1 MLFSQLAEYFS
12 KLEKT
17 ASRNEMTLI
26 LADLFGKSSTEE
38 IGYICYLLQGR
49 VLPLF
54 EPIEFGLADK
64 MMIKA
69 IARAY
74 NQKEEEVSKLFKKNG
89 DLGITAERLSSKR
102 QREGKLS
109 VIDIYQSFYDLA
121 TTTGTG
127 SVEKKV
133 AALSGLLQKVDSLSS
148 RYIVRIPLAKL
159 RLGFSDMTILDAL
172 SWMLSGSKEERKNIE
187 AAYNV
192 RPDLGFIAKTVKG
205 LKAHSERSRGVSKF
219 KSLKIRPEIG
229 TPILMARAERLSS
242 GEEII
247 KKIGKCGVEYKYDGF
262 RVQIHFSKIKGQRSK
277 VKNISQN
284 LKLFGEEKKDFV
296 RLFSRNLEDV
306 TPMYPDIV
314 SGVVEQIKA
323 KEAIFEGE
331 AIAFNPKT
339 GEYLPFQETVQRK
352 RKYNIGQ
359 KSKDVPL
366 KLIVFELLYMDGESL
381 IDRPWEERR
390 KRLEEIIR

>member
-1 MLFSQLAEYFS
+1 MQFSQLSEFFS
-12 KLEKT
+12 KLENT

-26 LADLFGKSSTEE
+26 LADLFKKSSQEE

-74 NQKEEEVSKLFKKNG
+74 GKKEEEVNSLFKKRG
-89 DLGITAERLSSKR
+89 DLGITGQELGIKELKNPGIKELKINEVYEAL
-102 QREGKLS
+102 
-109 VIDIYQSFYDLA
+109 YNLA
-121 TTTGTG
+121 ITSGAG

-133 AALSGLLQKVDSLSS
+133 GILSKLLQNSDPLSV
-148 RYIVRIPLAKL
+148 RYIIRITLAKL
-159 RLGFSDMTILDAL
+159 RLGFSDMTILDGL
-172 SWMLSGSKEERKNIE
+172 SWMVTGNKSERKNIE

-192 RPDLGFIAKTVKG
+192 RPDLGFIAKTVKE
-205 LKAHSERSRGVSKF
+205 LKNKGIKQLRNLRIK
-219 KSLKIRPEIG
+219 PEIG
-229 TPILMARAERLSS
+229 VPILMARAERLSS

-247 KKIGKCGVEYKYDGF
+247 KKIGRCGVEYKYDGF
-262 RVQIHFSKIKGQRSK
+262 RIQVHFSKELTNKETPG
-277 VKNISQN
+277 
-284 LKLFGEEKKDFV
+284 LFDEDKKSFM

-306 TPMYPDIV
+306 TSMYPDIV
-314 SGVVEQIKA
+314 KGVVDQIKA

-352 RKYNIGQ
+352 RKYDIGQ
-359 KSKDVPL
+359 KSIDIPL
-366 KLIVFELLYMDGESL
+366 KLIVFELLYIDGESL
-381 IDRPWEERR
+381 IEKPWEERR
-390 KRLEEIIR
+390 RRLEKIFNF

>member
-1 MLFSQLAEYFS
+1 MLFSVLSQYFS

-26 LADLFGKSSTEE
+26 LADLFKKSSSEE

-69 IARAY
+69 MARAY
-74 NQKEEEVSKLFKKNG
+74 NQKEEEVSKFFKKDG
-89 DLGITAERLSSKR
+89 DLGITAEKLSSKS
-102 QREGKLS
+102 QIKSELS
-109 VIDIYQSFYDLA
+109 VVQVYQSFYDLA
-121 TTTGTG
+121 TTIGAG

-133 AALSGLLQKVDSLSS
+133 IILSGLLQKIDSLSS

-172 SWMLSGSKEERKNIE
+172 SWMVSGDKSARKNIE

-192 RPDLGFIAKTVKG
+192 RPDLGFIAKTVKELG
-205 LKAHSERSRGVSKF
+205 IKSKTARGQELRNLRIK
-219 KSLKIRPEIG
+219 PEVG
-229 TPILMARAERLSS
+229 VPILMAKAERLSS

-247 KKIGKCGVEYKYDGF
+247 EKIGKCAVENKYDGF
-262 RVQIHFSKIKGQRSK
+262 RLQIHF
-277 VKNISQN
+277 
-284 LKLFGEEKKDFV
+284 KKSFV

-306 TPMYPDIV
+306 TVMYPDIV
-314 SGVVEQIKA
+314 AGVIDQIKV

-352 RKYNIGQ
+352 RKYDIGQ
-359 KSKDVPL
+359 KSIDVPL
-366 KLIVFELLYMDGESL
+366 KLIVFELLYVDGENL
-381 IDRPWEERR
+381 IDIPLEKRR
-390 KRLEEIIR
+390 KRLEKIFIF

>member
-1 MLFSQLAEYFS
+1 MFFSQLSEYFS

-26 LADLFGKSSTEE
+26 LADLFKKSTSEE

-54 EPIEFGLADK
+54 EPVEFGLADK

-69 IARAY
+69 IARGY
-74 NQKEEEVSKLFKKNG
+74 NQGSEKVMKLFKRAG
-89 DLGITAERLSSKR
+89 DLGTLAQTLNSKPETR
-102 QREGKLS
+102 NQKLS
-109 VIDIYQSFYDLA
+109 VAEVYKTLYELA
-121 TTTGTG
+121 TTTGAG

-133 AALSGLLQKVDSLSS
+133 VILSSLLQKVDNLSS

-172 SWMLSGSKEERKNIE
+172 SWMGSGDKSARKYIE

-192 RPDLGFIAKTVKG
+192 RPDLGYIAKIVKSSRVNGLTG
-205 LKAHSERSRGVSKF
+205 LKIKPEVGV
-219 KSLKIRPEIG
+219 
-229 TPILMARAERLSS
+229 PILMAKAERLSS

-247 KKIGKCGVEYKYDGF
+247 KQIGRCAVENKYDGF
-262 RVQIHFSKIKGQRSK
+262 RIQVHFSKELKNLRIKELRNKETMG
-277 VKNISQN
+277 
-284 LKLFGEEKKDFV
+284 LFEEPKKSFV

-306 TPMYPDIV
+306 TAMYPDIV
-314 SGVVEQIKA
+314 RGVVDQIKV

-339 GEYLPFQETVQRK
+339 NEYLPFQETVQRK
-352 RKYNIGQ
+352 RKYDIGQ
-359 KSKDVPL
+359 KSIDVPL
-366 KLIVFELLYMDGESL
+366 KLIVFELLYADGESL
-381 IDRPWEERR
+381 IDKPWEERR
-390 KRLEEIIR
+390 KKLEAIIK